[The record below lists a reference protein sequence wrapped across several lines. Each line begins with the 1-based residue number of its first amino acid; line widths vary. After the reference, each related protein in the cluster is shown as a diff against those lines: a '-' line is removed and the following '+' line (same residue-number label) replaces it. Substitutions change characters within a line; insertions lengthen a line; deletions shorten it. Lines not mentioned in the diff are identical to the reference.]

1 MAWRVRAAPTLLLFK
16 HGAVH
21 ATHVGMASKAQL
33 AKLIDAAL

>member
-1 MAWRVRAAPTLLLFK
+1 VLFK
-16 HGAVH
+16 HGAVQ

>member
-1 MAWRVRAAPTLLLFK
+1 MAWRVRSAPTLVLFK